1 MRVQFYGAAR
11 RVTGSKHLLT
21 SKSGTKILLDC
32 GLFQG
37 IGTNELNASF
47 GFNPKEV
54 DYVILSHA
62 HIDHTGLLPKLIKEG
77 FNGMVYCTP
86 ATKSLCGIMLMD
98 SARIQE
104 SDVTRIN
111 KRRKKR
117 GDELLEALYDEA
129 DAEKAIDLMVTKGYH
144 TPFEI
149 VPGVKFSFY
158 ETGHILGSAG
168 VYIEF
173 EEDGRNKSLFF
184 TGDIGRPNDKILR
197 EPEAFP
203 QSDYIISE
211 STYGDKLHEAEE
223 DMRAHLLQIVNKT
236 CVVNKGRLIIPAFSV
251 DRTQELIYA
260 LDVLENEGKLPRIP
274 VYIDSPLS
282 VKATLVMRQ
291 HEEEFNPEILSYIKR
306 DGDAFGFDNLHYI
319 TKVEDSKAINT
330 SKEPCIIISSSGM
343 AEAGRIKHHI
353 KNNCENPN
361 NTILIVGYCSPS
373 SLGYQIKVRAD
384 KIRIFGDEFQLNANV
399 EVMDSF
405 SAHADYKEMISYL
418 SCQDTSKVKKIFLVH
433 GEIDRQI
440 AFKARLEKTG
450 FRNIEIPQHK
460 EGFEI

>member
-1 MRVQFYGAAR
+1 MKVQFFGAAR

-21 SKSGTKILLDC
+21 TKTGTKILLDC

-37 IGTNELNASF
+37 IGTTELNTSF
-47 GFNPKEV
+47 GFDPKEV

-62 HIDHTGLLPKLIKEG
+62 HIDHAGLLPKLVKDG
-77 FNGMVYCTP
+77 FSGPIYCTH
-86 ATKSLCGIMLMD
+86 ATKSLCGIMLLD

-104 SDVTRIN
+104 SDVKRIN
-111 KRRKKR
+111 KRRRKR
-117 GDELLEALYDEA
+117 GDELLDPLYVEEH
-129 DAEKAIDLMVTKGYH
+129 AERAIELMDTKGYH
-144 TPFEI
+144 TKFEI
-149 VPGVKFSFY
+149 EPGVTFSFY

-168 VYIEF
+168 VYIEY
-173 EEDGRNKSLFF
+173 EEENKTKSLFF

-197 EPEAFP
+197 QPEAFP
-203 QSDYIISE
+203 PSDYIISE
-211 STYGDKLHEAEE
+211 STYGDKLHEPES
-223 DMRAHLLQIVNKT
+223 DLHAHLLK
-236 CVVNKGRLIIPAFSV
+236 VVNETCIEKKGRLIIPAFSV

-291 HEEEFNPEILSYIKR
+291 HEEEFNPEILEYIKR

-319 TKVEDSKAINT
+319 TKVEDSKAIN
-330 SKEPCIIISSSGM
+330 SSIEPCIIISSSGM

-373 SLGYQIKVRAD
+373 SLGYQIKMRAAE
-384 KIRIFGDEFQLNANV
+384 IRIFGDTFKLNANV

-405 SAHADYKEMISYL
+405 SAHADYNEMISYL
-418 SCQDTSKVKKIFLVH
+418 TCQDTSKVKKLFLVH
-433 GEIDRQI
+433 GEIEKQT
-440 AFKARLEKTG
+440 AFKARLEKVG
-450 FRNIEIPQHK
+450 FRNIEIPQQK
-460 EGFEI
+460 EAFEI

>member
-1 MRVQFYGAAR
+1 MKVQFYGAAR

-21 SKSGTKILLDC
+21 SEKGTKILLDC
-32 GLFQG
+32 GLSQG
-37 IGTNELNASF
+37 IGTTELNSSF
-47 GFNPKEV
+47 GFNPQEV
-54 DYVILSHA
+54 DFVILSHA
-62 HIDHTGLLPKLIKEG
+62 HIDHTGLLPRLVKQG
-77 FNGMVYCTP
+77 FNGTVYCTH

-104 SDVTRIN
+104 SDVRRIN
-111 KRRKKR
+111 KRKKKKGQR
-117 GDELLEALYDEA
+117 LLEALYQEK
-129 DAEKAIDLMVTKGYH
+129 DAQKAIDLMDTKGYH
-144 TPFEI
+144 TKFEI
-149 VPGVKFSFY
+149 EPGLTFSFY

-168 VYIEF
+168 IHVEYAEK
-173 EEDGRNKSLFF
+173 GRPKSLFF

-211 STYGDKLHEAEE
+211 STYGDKLHEAEP
-223 DMRAHLLQIVNKT
+223 DMRAHLLSVVNKT
-236 CVVNKGRLIIPAFSV
+236 CVENKGRLIIPAFSV

-282 VKATLVMRQ
+282 VKATLVMRK
-291 HEEEFNPEILSYIKR
+291 HEEEFNPAILEYIKR

-319 TKVEDSKAINT
+319 TKVEDSKAINS

-353 KNNCENPN
+353 KNNCEDPN

-373 SLGYQIKVRAD
+373 SLGNKIKM
-384 KIRIFGDEFQLNANV
+384 KSPEIRIFGDTFKLNANV

-405 SAHADYKEMISYL
+405 SAHADYKEMIGYL
-418 SCQDTSKVKKIFLVH
+418 TCQDTSKVKKLFLVH
-433 GEIDRQI
+433 GEIEKQT
-440 AFKARLEKTG
+440 AFKARLEQAG
-450 FRNIEIPQHK
+450 FENVEIPQLG